1 MTDKSNGHRVA
12 TNHACQ
18 PMKPAR
24 RRFLAATAAISAAVA
39 TSRHLYS
46 RLNPVPPLNV
56 NRVGLRLGHLLRD
69 GVLTSAVPQSTHDCT
84 ILILGSGAAA
94 LSALWQ
100 LSRAGVHGV
109 LLAEGIER
117 DGNNAAYHNGDLHA
131 PSGAHYLA
139 LPSAESHELRV
150 MLADLGILEDAS
162 DPARLRY
169 RETDLVHA
177 PSERLYYQNRWQD
190 ELLPQEDEDSRR
202 FHALIRRLQQARGSD
217 GCKTFAIPIIRSSTD
232 SDWRA
237 LDQLTFA
244 DWLARENY
252 RSPPLLWYLDYC
264 CRDDYG
270 QGIDT
275 VSAYA
280 GLHYF
285 AARGHDGN
293 AVLTWPD
300 GLAHLSRL
308 LREKSGLRSLGT
320 LPPLLGDARPAA
332 YDASATRIQEH
343 GDHVEVH
350 LRDNT
355 DGSIRRLI
363 ARHVISAM
371 PLHIAARLIAEPAR
385 YGLDGSGLYA
395 PWLISN
401 FALHQFP
408 REPAGQPLAWDN
420 VLYGSPALGY
430 IAGHNQIIR
439 VAKPP
444 RVLFTAYRALAHDSP
459 AAVRQWLLTAPDDEL
474 LACAAADLRTVYG
487 RHFWRLVDSVDIT
500 VRAHAMRIPLPGYL
514 DDAQLRALRAHRSRL
529 HFAHSDLSGYSVFE
543 EAAYWGITAAR
554 QVLDARQE

>member
-1 MTDKSNGHRVA
+1 
-12 TNHACQ
+12 
-18 PMKPAR
+18 MKPAR
-24 RRFLAATAAISAAVA
+24 RRFLAATAAIGAAAA
-39 TSRHLYS
+39 TSHHLYS
-46 RLNPVPPLNV
+46 RLNPPPALRV
-56 NRVGLRLGHLLRD
+56 NRVGLPLGHLLRD
-69 GVLTSAVPQSTHDCT
+69 GALTHSAPQSTHDCDT
-84 ILILGSGAAA
+84 LILGSGAAA

-100 LSRAGVHGV
+100 LTRHGARDI

-117 DGNNAAYHNGDLHA
+117 DGNNAAYQNGDLRA

-139 LPSAESHELRV
+139 LPSAESHELRA

-162 DPARLRY
+162 DPARPRY

-190 ELLPQEDEDSRR
+190 ELLPQEDDDSRR
-202 FHALIRRLQQARGSD
+202 FHALIRRLQHARGRD
-217 GCKTFAIPIIRSSTD
+217 RRKTFAIPIIRSSED

-252 RSPPLLWYLDYC
+252 RSPTLLWYLDYC

-270 QGIDT
+270 HGIDT

-308 LREKSGLRSLGT
+308 LREKSGLHHLAA
-320 LPPLLGDARPAA
+320 LPSGPVLRFAQPAA
-332 YDASATRIQEH
+332 WNASAIHIQEH
-343 GDHVEVH
+343 AGHVEVH
-350 LRDNT
+350 LRDN
-355 DGSIRRLI
+355 DSGAVHRLR

-371 PLHIAARLIAEPAR
+371 PLHIAARLIAEPSR

-408 REPAGQPLAWDN
+408 REPDEQPLAWDN

-430 IAGHNQIIR
+430 IAGSNQSIR

-444 RVLFTAYRALAHDSP
+444 RVLFTAYRALAYDSP
-459 AAVRQWLLTAPDDEL
+459 PAVRQWLLTAPDDEL
-474 LACAAADLRTVYG
+474 LAYAAADLHAVYG

-514 DDAQLRALRAHRSRL
+514 DDTQLRALRTHRSRL

-543 EAAYWGITAAR
+543 EAAYWGITAAQ
-554 QVLDARQE
+554 QVLAVPREI